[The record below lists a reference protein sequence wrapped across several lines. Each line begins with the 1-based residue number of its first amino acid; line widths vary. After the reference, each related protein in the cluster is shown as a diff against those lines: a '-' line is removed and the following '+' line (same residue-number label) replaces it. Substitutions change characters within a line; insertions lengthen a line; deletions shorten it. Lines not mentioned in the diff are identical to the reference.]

1 MAKET
6 VQAVRL
12 AELEAARKEQEALKR
27 RDTII
32 LEAEQSAKEIVN
44 SIAQQALDKAE
55 QRKTAAM
62 KAGMDLLA
70 TAKVKSEQEVLIMK
84 ELALRKEE
92 EAIRMILASVLHA
105 S

>member
-6 VQAVRL
+6 VEAVRL

-27 RDTII
+27 RDLII
-32 LEAEQSAKEIVN
+32 SEAERSAREIVN
-44 SIAQQALDKAE
+44 STSQQALEKAE
-55 QRKTAAM
+55 LRKEAAKNAGTQLLEAA
-62 KAGMDLLA
+62 KA
-70 TAKVKSEQEVLIMK
+70 KSEQEVLMMK